1 MKILFDHQI
10 FSSQRFGGVS
20 RYHVELIKNLKAKWQ
35 IPLLFSNNAYLKE
48 IMPATG
54 FFPDWNFRGKDR
66 LLEYLNRFDAISAL
80 RTGTFDV
87 FHPTFYHSYCL
98 NYLKSHPMVLTVH
111 DMIHDVYRDLPSS
124 AWEVREKHRMCAAAK
139 MIITPSEFTANELM
153 RLYGIP
159 VERIRVVPHGA
170 PTKTAWGNPDNPGRF
185 LFVGHRG
192 FYKNFGIV
200 LRAMRQVPD
209 ARLLCVGAPF
219 TIAEQEMIAGLG
231 LKERVDSRRVDDDAA
246 LSRLYAGSAA
256 LIFPSECEGFGL
268 PVLEAFAAGCPA
280 ILSDIPVFR
289 EVGGNA
295 AVYFKPD
302 SAAELADRIRRLM
315 ATRETSGI
323 ERQLSK
329 FSWARCAEE
338 TMAVYGDALK

>member
-20 RYHVELIKNLKAKWQ
+20 RYHVELIKNLKEKWQ

-48 IMPATG
+48 ILPTPG
-54 FFPDWNFRGKDR
+54 FFPCWNFRGKDR
-66 LLEYLNRFDAISAL
+66 LLERLNRFRAISAL
-80 RTGTFDV
+80 RTGAFDV

-98 NYLKSHPMVLTVH
+98 KYLKSHPMVLTVH

-124 AWEVREKHRMCAAAK
+124 AWEIQEKRRMCAAAK

-159 VERIRVVPHGA
+159 TERIRVVPHGA
-170 PTKTAWGNPDNPGRF
+170 PPKTAWSTPNHPEQF
-185 LFVGHRG
+185 LFVGNRK
-192 FYKNFGIV
+192 FYKNFEIV
-200 LRAMRQVPD
+200 LQAMRQVPD
-209 ARLLCVGAPF
+209 AYLLCVGAPF
-219 TIAEQEMIAGLG
+219 SISEKEIIAGLG
-231 LKERVDSRRVDDDAA
+231 LKERVRSQRADDDAA
-246 LSRLYAGSAA
+246 LIRSYADSAA

-289 EVGGNA
+289 EVGGDA
-295 AVYFKPD
+295 AVYFNPN
-302 SAAELADRIRRLM
+302 SAAELADRIRQLM

-329 FSWARCAEE
+329 FNWARCAEE
-338 TMAVYGDALK
+338 TAAVYGDALK